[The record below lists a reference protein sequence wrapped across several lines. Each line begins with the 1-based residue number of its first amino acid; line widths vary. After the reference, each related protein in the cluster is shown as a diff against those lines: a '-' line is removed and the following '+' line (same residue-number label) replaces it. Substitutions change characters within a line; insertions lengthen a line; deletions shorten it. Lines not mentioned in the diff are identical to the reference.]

1 MPDGT
6 SLNRGGSKLKPLGL
20 HARLRHCL
28 LSNQTVTELKVLTSK
43 SATNYGF
50 DVTDFRMFTHL
61 NPLSIQ
67 VNIRHKNPDKKVTID
82 DCSFLSQYIDEAIQG
97 SSILDQ
103 PFTLEIS
110 SEGVGDFLTEEKDF
124 QIFKGFPIEVT
135 YQDLKKI
142 EQQTN
147 GLLLKRTDNDI
158 GPKKKQKRIGKRTNK
173 FRHLFIISNF
183 LRLNIIIL
191 NL

>member
-20 HARLRHCL
+20 TARLRHCL
-28 LSNQTVTELKVLTSK
+28 LSNQTVTELKVLTAK
-43 SATNYGF
+43 SATNFGF
-50 DVTDFRMFTHL
+50 DITDFKLLTHL

-82 DCSFLSQYIDEAIQG
+82 DCSFLNKLIDEAIQG
-97 SSILDQ
+97 SSILDK

-110 SEGVGDFLTEEKDF
+110 SEGVSDFLTEEKDF
-124 QIFKGFPIEVT
+124 QTFKGFPIEVT

-147 GLLLKRTDNDI
+147 GLLLKRTNNDLHI
-158 GPKKKQKRIGKRTNK
+158 NQKGKTHRIPVQDV
-173 FRHLFIISNF
+173 IQV
-183 LRLNIIIL
+183 RLTTPSG
-191 NL
+191 

>member
-20 HARLRHCL
+20 PARLRHCL
-28 LSNQTVTELKVLTSK
+28 LSNQTVTELKVLAAK

-61 NPLSIQ
+61 KPLSIQ
-67 VNIRHKNPDKKVTID
+67 VNIRHKSPEKKVTID
-82 DCSFLSQYIDEAIQG
+82 DCSSLNQYIDEAIKC
-97 SSILDQ
+97 SSILDK

-110 SEGVGDFLTEEKDF
+110 SEGIGEILTEEKDF
-124 QIFKGFPIEVT
+124 QVFKGFPIEVT

-147 GLLLKRTDNDI
+147 GLLLKRTDNDLQI
-158 GPKKKQKRIGKRTNK
+158 NQKGKTQRIPVED
-173 FRHLFIISNF
+173 IIQV
-183 LRLNIIIL
+183 RLTTPSG
-191 NL
+191 

>member
-20 HARLRHCL
+20 PARLRHCL
-28 LSNQTVTELKVLTSK
+28 LSNQTVTELKILAAK
-43 SATNYGF
+43 SADNFGF
-50 DVTDFRMFTHL
+50 DVVDFKMFTHH

-67 VNIRHKNPDKKVTID
+67 INIRHKNPGTKVTID
-82 DCSFLSQYIDEAIQG
+82 DCSIFSQYIDKAIEG

-110 SEGVGDFLTEEKDF
+110 SEGVSDFLTEEKDF
-124 QIFKGFPIEVT
+124 KIFKGFPIEVT

-147 GLLLKRTDNDI
+147 GLLLKRTDNSLQI
-158 GPKKKQKRIGKRTNK
+158 NQKGKTQRIPVEDVIKV
-173 FRHLFIISNF
+173 
-183 LRLNIIIL
+183 RLTTPSG
-191 NL
+191 

>member
-20 HARLRHCL
+20 PARLRHCL
-28 LSNQTVTELKVLTSK
+28 LSNQTVTELKVLAAK

-50 DVTDFRMFTHL
+50 DVTDFRMFADL
-61 NPLSIQ
+61 KPLSIQ
-67 VNIRHKNPDKKVTID
+67 VNIRHKNPEKKVTID
-82 DCSFLSQYIDEAIQG
+82 DCSSLNQYIDEAIQG

-110 SEGVGDFLTEEKDF
+110 SEGIGEILTEEKDF
-124 QIFKGFPIEVT
+124 QVFKGFPIEVT

-147 GLLLKRTDNDI
+147 GLLLKRTDNDLQI
-158 GPKKKQKRIGKRTNK
+158 NQKGKTYRIPVEDV
-173 FRHLFIISNF
+173 IQV
-183 LRLNIIIL
+183 RLTTPSG
-191 NL
+191 

>member
-1 MPDGT
+1 MPEGT

-20 HARLRHCL
+20 PARLRHCL
-28 LSNQTVTELKVLTSK
+28 LSNQTITELKILTEK
-43 SATNYGF
+43 SATNHGF
-50 DVTDFRMFTHL
+50 DVTSFKMFTHQK
-61 NPLSIQ
+61 PLSIQ

-82 DCSFLSQYIDEAIQG
+82 DCSILSQHIDDAIQG

-110 SEGVGDFLTEEKDF
+110 SEGVGDFLTKKKDF

-147 GLLLKRTDNDI
+147 GLLLKRTDNDLQI
-158 GPKKKQKRIGKRTNK
+158 NQKGKTQRIPVEDV
-173 FRHLFIISNF
+173 IQV
-183 LRLNIIIL
+183 RLTTL
-191 NL
+191 SG

>member
-1 MPDGT
+1 M
-6 SLNRGGSKLKPLGL
+6 
-20 HARLRHCL
+20 
-28 LSNQTVTELKVLTSK
+28 SNQTVTELKDLTSK

-50 DVTDFRMFTHL
+50 DVTDFKMFTHL

-67 VNIRHKNPDKKVTID
+67 INIRHKNPDKIVTID
-82 DCSFLSQYIDEAIQG
+82 DCSILNQCIDEAIQG

-110 SEGVGDFLTEEKDF
+110 SEGIGEILTKEKDF
-124 QIFKGFPIEVT
+124 QVFKGFPIEVT

-147 GLLLKRTDNDI
+147 GLLLKRTDHDLHINQK
-158 GPKKKQKRIGKRTNK
+158 GKTKRIPVED
-173 FRHLFIISNF
+173 IIQV
-183 LRLNIIIL
+183 RLTTPSG
-191 NL
+191 

>member
-6 SLNRGGSKLKPLGL
+6 SFNRGGSKLKPLG
-20 HARLRHCL
+20 HPARLRHCL
-28 LSNQTVTELKVLTSK
+28 LSNQTVSELKVLTAK

-50 DVTDFRMFTHL
+50 AVTDFKMFTHL
-61 NPLSIQ
+61 SPLSIQ

-82 DCSFLSQYIDEAIQG
+82 DCSILSQYIDEAIQG

-103 PFTLEIS
+103 PFNLEIS
-110 SEGVGDFLTEEKDF
+110 SEGIGDFLTEEKDF
-124 QIFKGFPIEVT
+124 QTFKGFPVEVS

-147 GLLLKRTDNDI
+147 GLLLKRTENELHI
-158 GPKKKQKRIGKRTNK
+158 NQKGKTQRIPVEDV
-173 FRHLFIISNF
+173 IQV
-183 LRLNIIIL
+183 RLTTPAG
-191 NL
+191 

>member
-6 SLNRGGSKLKPLGL
+6 SLTRGGSKLQPLGL
-20 HARLRHCL
+20 HARFRHCL
-28 LSNQTVTELKVLTSK
+28 LSNQTVTELKVLTAK

-50 DVTDFRMFTHL
+50 DVTDFKMLTHL

-67 VNIRHKNPDKKVTID
+67 VNIRHKNPDRKVTID
-82 DCSFLSQYIDEAIQG
+82 DCSTLSKHIDEAIQS

-110 SEGVGDFLTEEKDF
+110 SEGVGEILTEEKDF
-124 QIFKGFPIEVT
+124 KIFKGFPIEVT
-135 YQDLKKI
+135 YQDLRKI

-147 GLLLKRTDNDI
+147 GLLLKRSDNDLQI
-158 GPKKKQKRIGKRTNK
+158 NHKGKIQRIPVEDVIKV
-173 FRHLFIISNF
+173 
-183 LRLNIIIL
+183 RLSTPSG
-191 NL
+191 

>member
-6 SLNRGGSKLKPLGL
+6 SLTRGGSKLKPLGL
-20 HARLRHCL
+20 PARLRHCL

-50 DVTDFRMFTHL
+50 DVTDFKMFTHL

-67 VNIRHKNPDKKVTID
+67 VNIRHKNPEKKVTID
-82 DCSFLSQYIDEAIQG
+82 DCSILSRYIDEAIQG

-103 PFTLEIS
+103 PFNLQIS
-110 SEGVGDFLTEEKDF
+110 SEGIGDFLTDEQDF

-147 GLLLKRTDNDI
+147 GLLLKRSENDLQI
-158 GPKKKQKRIGKRTNK
+158 NQKGKIQRIPVEDV
-173 FRHLFIISNF
+173 IQV
-183 LRLNIIIL
+183 RLTTPSG
-191 NL
+191 